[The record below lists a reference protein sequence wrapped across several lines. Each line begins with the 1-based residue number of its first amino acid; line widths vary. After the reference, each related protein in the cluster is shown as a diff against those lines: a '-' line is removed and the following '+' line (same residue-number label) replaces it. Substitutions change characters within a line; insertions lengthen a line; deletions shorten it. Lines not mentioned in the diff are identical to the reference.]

1 MIQQAVWYNC
11 EISSARITVIE
22 VNYDGERKMPAGL
35 LYDCV
40 DAELLSQWHKAKD
53 LARDYNRTDFAKAQ
67 QKEAILNELLGGKG
81 ANLWI
86 TSPFLIDYG
95 NNI

>member
-40 DAELLSQWHKAKD
+40 DAELL
-53 LARDYNRTDFAKAQ
+53 
-67 QKEAILNELLGGKG
+67 
-81 ANLWI
+81 
-86 TSPFLIDYG
+86 
-95 NNI
+95 